1 MPRKE
6 YSKLVRDK
14 IPDIIAKNGGV
25 AQTHTIDRD
34 DNFCIALYE
43 KLHEEFQEFLKEI
56 RKIDITTSTIASDAM
71 LEELADIAEVLHAI
85 IRIHGLT
92 PDAVDAKR
100 LVKRHERGGFEKRI
114 YLEYVDEEEREEK
127 K

>member
-6 YSKLVRDK
+6 HNKLVRDK

-25 AQTHTIDRD
+25 ARVKTLDHDGRY
-34 DNFCIALYE
+34 CVELYKKFQEEFRELLNETE
-43 KLHEEFQEFLKEI
+43 KLDLVH
-56 RKIDITTSTIASDAM
+56 STKASDAV
-71 LEELADIAEVLHAI
+71 LEELADVVEVMHAI

-100 LVKRHERGGFEKRI
+100 LIKRHERGGFEKRI
-114 YLEYVDEEEREEK
+114 YLECVDEEEEK
-127 K
+127 GK